1 MGKVIVIVN
10 DDVSQTLNGTFQV
23 RLGSFESGSEFFIG
37 NVVAALADA
46 HGNSRDRLLGVSLG
60 LVPTLPGRVELR
72 AFVARVGP
80 SSPTLLLRGR
90 RMKAPRYLNWDFRKS
105 MAPSGLRQRLR
116 VGFGGERDGFGA
128 FFGSFREKMNY
139 HKGLAAQR

>member
-72 AFVARVGP
+72 ARRACRPLIPDP
-80 SSPTLLLRGR
+80 SPMGA
-90 RMKAPRYLNWDFRKS
+90 KDEGAP
-105 MAPSGLRQRLR
+105 GI
-116 VGFGGERDGFGA
+116 
-128 FFGSFREKMNY
+128 
-139 HKGLAAQR
+139 